1 MEAKVKLNSKTRRK
15 QGMDKHKLNFKN
27 KISRFVKDF
36 NNSKYLLLLFLP
48 CLIYFILFR
57 YVPMWGVLVA
67 FKDFQVFKGFAA
79 SKWVGFKYFTMFFK
93 SPDAV
98 IIIKN
103 TLLLGLQ
110 TLLVTF
116 PIPIIFAL
124 ILNEVKSSK
133 YKKLVQTVS
142 YMPHFISQVIIV
154 SMVMMFLSPT
164 HGIVNTVIE
173 ALGGTKINFMVEAGW
188 FRPLYIISE
197 VWQGMGWGAI
207 IYLAAL
213 TSVDPQLYEAAI
225 IDGANRWKQTLY
237 VTLPSI
243 IPTIITMFLL
253 RTGSILE
260 VGFEKVLLM
269 QNPAI
274 YSTSDVISTFVY
286 RQGLVSGNISYATA
300 VGLFNSLVNL
310 VFVLGA
316 NKLAKKYSDTSLW

>member
-1 MEAKVKLNSKTRRK
+1 MEAKVKLNSKARRK
-15 QGMDKHKLNFKN
+15 QGSDKHKLNFNSKLS
-27 KISRFVKDF
+27 KFVKDF

-142 YMPHFISQVIIV
+142 YMPHFISQVIVV

-173 ALGGTKINFMVEAGW
+173 ALGGTKINFMVEPGW

-213 TSVDPQLYEAAI
+213 TNVDPQLYEAAI